1 MKTIISPK
9 RSTKGLIASAAAI
22 ALAVGPMK
30 RSKWRYPLYSMGGL
44 ALAKSI
50 LDAKHELDDV
60 PAREQAPALVR
71 CEKVDG
77 ILMRWEEHGG
87 QSDDAFPIVMVH
99 GLPTNPRVWRYVIP
113 PLVRSGARCLAWEQ
127 IGFGGSMQAGLDKDL
142 SIPKQAQYLYRFLK
156 HKGIDKAIF
165 VGHDYGGGV
174 IQQLLVDHPEMA
186 AGVVLC
192 DSVAFKNWPVPAVRL
207 AQAMGPALKLLPP
220 ALIKPFLFA
229 AVCNLHS
236 TRSVDSDAFETY
248 WSPYNRSLGPWALSH
263 QLKFFRNEDTEAVG
277 LALEHAK
284 LRIPAKVLWGEKD
297 PLGIPSAERLASAL
311 GAGLLRV
318 PGGRHFTIEDHPRLV
333 AGVIESVLLEAQ
345 KHRR

>member
-1 MKTIISPK
+1 MKSVFSLK
-9 RSTKGLIASAAAI
+9 NNTKALLASAAAI
-22 ALAVGPMK
+22 ALAAGPMK
-30 RSKWRYPLYSMGGL
+30 KSKWRYPLYSLGGL
-44 ALAKSI
+44 ALAKS
-50 LDAKHELDDV
+50 LFDAKHEAAGA
-60 PAREQAPALVR
+60 PPREQAPALVR

-77 ILMRWEEHGG
+77 ILMRWEDHG
-87 QSDDAFPIVMVH
+87 SHNEDSLPIVMVH
-99 GLPTNPRVWRYVIP
+99 GLPTNPRVWRYVVP
-113 PLVRSGARCLAWEQ
+113 SLVRSGARCLAWEQ
-127 IGFGGSMQAGLDKDL
+127 VGFGGSMQAGLDKDL
-142 SIPKQAQYLYRFLK
+142 SIPKQAQYLHGFLN
-156 HKGIDKAIF
+156 HLGINKAVF

-174 IQQLLVDHPEMA
+174 VQQLLIDYPEMV

-192 DSVAFKNWPVPAVRL
+192 DSVAFKNWPVPAVRM

-236 TRSVDSDAFETY
+236 TRTAEGDAFETY

-277 LALEHAK
+277 LALERAK
-284 LRIPAKVLWGEKD
+284 PQIPAKVLWGEKD

-311 GAGLLRV
+311 GAGLVKV
-318 PGGRHFTIEDHPRLV
+318 PGGRHFTIEDHPSLV

-345 KHRR
+345 KHQG